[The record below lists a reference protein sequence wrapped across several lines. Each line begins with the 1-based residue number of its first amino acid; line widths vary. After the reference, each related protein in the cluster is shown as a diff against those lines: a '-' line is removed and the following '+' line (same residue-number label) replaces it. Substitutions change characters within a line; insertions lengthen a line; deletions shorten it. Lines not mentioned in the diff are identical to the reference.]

1 MRSHRHADAERN
13 QPQPVQTMPQPG
25 SVAWFEAQ
33 KKKG

>member
-13 QPQPVQTMPQPG
+13 QPQPVQTMPPG